1 MTTVLILL
9 LFVESII
16 LTYFFIKELALSRK
30 NRELQSALQ
39 TQQQHL
45 EDQKVNFQQ
54 ERETIRKT
62 SKMRSGAVSW
72 GKTIEHFVPFIDKF
86 PIAPEDVIYL
96 GQPIDYI
103 GFTKIGSDT
112 ECTVH
117 LIEVKSG
124 SAFLQENQK
133 NIKKAVEEGRVKW
146 HEVRVKSN
154 KVLE

>member
-16 LTYFFIKELALSRK
+16 LIYFFIKELALSRK

-62 SKMRSGAVSW
+62 SKMRS
-72 GKTIEHFVPFIDKF
+72 
-86 PIAPEDVIYL
+86 
-96 GQPIDYI
+96 
-103 GFTKIGSDT
+103 
-112 ECTVH
+112 
-117 LIEVKSG
+117 
-124 SAFLQENQK
+124 
-133 NIKKAVEEGRVKW
+133 
-146 HEVRVKSN
+146 
-154 KVLE
+154 